1 MTTTIDSAG
10 RVVIPKSLRE
20 RAGLEAG
27 TRIDFRFHDGVI
39 EIVVAT
45 DPLEWERVGRV
56 RYPVFTS
63 PGLTTEEIRDAIEA
77 GRDERLEA

>member
-10 RVVIPKSLRE
+10 RVVIPKALRE

-27 TRIDFRFHDGVI
+27 SRIDFCFRDGVI
-39 EIVVAT
+39 EISVVAE
-45 DPLEWERVGRV
+45 DPEWEQVGRV
-56 RYPVFTS
+56 RYPVFQS
-63 PGLTTEEIRDAIEA
+63 PGLTTDEITDIIES

>member
-45 DPLEWERVGRV
+45 DPLEWERVPESQSVHGHATFWAAARMM
-56 RYPVFTS
+56 
-63 PGLTTEEIRDAIEA
+63 LCN
-77 GRDERLEA
+77 